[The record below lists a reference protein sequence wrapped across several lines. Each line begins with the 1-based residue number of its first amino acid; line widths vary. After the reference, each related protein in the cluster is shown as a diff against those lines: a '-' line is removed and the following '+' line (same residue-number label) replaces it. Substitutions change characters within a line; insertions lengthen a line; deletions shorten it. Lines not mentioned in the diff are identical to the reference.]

1 MKGEGGK
8 LHPSSFHPSSFPMI
22 DLSIIIVTWNV
33 WPLLRGCLDSLAA
46 ITSPT
51 AIAEQVRTFG
61 PKSPTGEKV
70 YTLEVIVVDNAGRD
84 ATAAELPHLYPW
96 VRFLRSEENLG
107 FTGGNNLG
115 YSISQGAH
123 IFFLN
128 PDTVLLAT
136 PDTADLVGEPIVA
149 VAPDALWQ
157 LYQTL
162 TTDAT
167 VGMVGP
173 QLRYGDGSWQNN
185 RRRLPT
191 LATGFWESTW
201 LGRLWPGNPWAQRYH
216 MREYPAT
223 AMHEV
228 EWIMGSAMMARR
240 VALEA
245 ARVTGDKGPFDEA
258 FFMYSEETDLC
269 HRLRLAGWRILYDPV
284 ALVMHYEG
292 RSSEQVVAARHIRFN
307 SSKVYY
313 YQKYFGRGWATML
326 RHYLLLEFRLQ
337 LLLEWGKLQMGHNP
351 ELRRARMA
359 AYRQVLQSQLIGR

>member
-1 MKGEGGK
+1 M
-8 LHPSSFHPSSFPMI
+8 L

-33 WPLLRGCLDSLAA
+33 WPLLRGCLESLAA
-46 ITSPT
+46 ITAPT
-51 AIAEQVRTFG
+51 VEEQVRAFG
-61 PKSPTGEKV
+61 PKSPTTGEPV
-70 YTLEVIVVDNAGRD
+70 HTVEVIVVDNAGHD
-84 ATAAELPHLYPW
+84 ETASELPRLFPW
-96 VRFLRSEENLG
+96 VRFLRSAENLG

-115 YSISQGAH
+115 YVISRGAH

-128 PDTVLLAT
+128 PDTVLLQV
-136 PDTADLVGEPIVA
+136 PDLADFVGEPIVT

-162 TTDAT
+162 TSDET

-173 QLRYGDGSWQNN
+173 QLRYSDGTWQNN

-201 LGRLWPGNPWAQRYH
+201 LGSLWPGNRWARRYH
-216 MREYPAT
+216 MRDHPAT
-223 AMHEV
+223 ATHEV

-245 ARVTGDKGPFDEA
+245 ARIAGDKGPFDEA

-269 HRLRLAGWRILYDPV
+269 HRLRLAGWRILYDPA
-284 ALVMHYEG
+284 ALILHYEG

-307 SSKVYY
+307 TSKVRY
-313 YQKYFGRGWATML
+313 YQKYFGRGWATLL
-326 RHYLLLEFRLQ
+326 RHYLLFEFRLQ
-337 LLLEWGKLQMGHNP
+337 LLLEWGKLQLRHKP
-351 ELRRARMA
+351 DLRRARMA
-359 AYRQVLQSQLIGR
+359 AYRLVIQSQLLPR

>member
-1 MKGEGGK
+1 M
-8 LHPSSFHPSSFPMI
+8 L

-33 WPLLRGCLDSLAA
+33 WPLLRGCLESLAA
-46 ITSPT
+46 ITAPT
-51 AIAEQVRTFG
+51 ANEEQVRAFG
-61 PKSPTGEKV
+61 PKSPTTGEPAHTV
-70 YTLEVIVVDNAGRD
+70 EVIVVDNAGHD
-84 ATAAELPHLYPW
+84 ETASELPHLFPW
-96 VRFLRSEENLG
+96 VRFLRSAENLG

-115 YSISQGAH
+115 YGISRGAQ

-136 PDTADLVGEPIVA
+136 PDMTDLVGEPSVA
-149 VAPDALWQ
+149 LAPDPLWQ

-162 TTDAT
+162 TSDAA

-173 QLRYGDGSWQNN
+173 QLRYGDFSWQNN

-201 LGRLWPGNPWAQRYH
+201 LGSLWPENPWALRYH
-216 MREYPAT
+216 MRDYPAT

-245 ARVTGDKGPFDEA
+245 ARVAGDRGPFDEA

-269 HRLRLAGWRILYDPV
+269 HRLRLAGWRILYDPTV
-284 ALVMHYEG
+284 LILHYEG

-307 SSKVYY
+307 TSKVRY
-313 YQKYFGRGWATML
+313 YQKYFGRGWATLL

-337 LLLEWGKLQMGHNP
+337 LLLEWGKLQLRHKP
-351 ELRRARMA
+351 ELRRARID
-359 AYRQVLQSQLIGR
+359 AYRQVVQSQLLTR